1 MREMDI
7 ESSAT
12 TDEYEFGSG
21 LVIDFSA
28 KVNRNLPVRI
38 AEAISE
44 VVGAIEASSPV
55 NDDFTETS
63 SVTTVTKGAF
73 STTTVI
79 TARKSFIGKL
89 ENRLWENES
98 DLGRKIRLVL
108 TFIGFIVSCI
118 IFMCACI
125 CIYRK
130 EYFELHQ
137 IQ

>member
-21 LVIDFSA
+21 LVIDFSV
-28 KVNRNLPVRI
+28 KVNRNLPVRLT
-38 AEAISE
+38 EAISE

-63 SVTTVTKGAF
+63 SVTTVTKGTF
-73 STTTVI
+73 STTTLI

-98 DLGRKIRLVL
+98 DFGRKIRLVL
-108 TFIGFIVSCI
+108 TFIAFIMSCI

-130 EYFELHQ
+130 EHFELYN
-137 IQ
+137 